1 MLGLNEA
8 RKFETLPDEP
18 VTCAIP
24 KPYFSHRLLVPSK
37 CRQLSGECGVP
48 ESDLQT
54 WTATFDKLARGD
66 ETSGGRSQLNL
77 WVCAPFGD
85 YELEIETDS
94 FSEGTTASEGR
105 TSWEILRGDGVS
117 GRCFR

>member
-1 MLGLNEA
+1 MTG
-8 RKFETLPDEP
+8 
-18 VTCAIP
+18 AIP
-24 KPYFSHRLLVPSK
+24 KPDVSHRPLAPPE
-37 CRQLSGECGVP
+37 CRQLSGECGIP

-54 WTATFDKLARGD
+54 WTATFDKLARGG

-94 FSEGTTASEGR
+94 FSEGTTASAGR
-105 TSWEILRGDGVS
+105 TSWEIVRGDGVS
-117 GRCFR
+117 RHASCKRLYE